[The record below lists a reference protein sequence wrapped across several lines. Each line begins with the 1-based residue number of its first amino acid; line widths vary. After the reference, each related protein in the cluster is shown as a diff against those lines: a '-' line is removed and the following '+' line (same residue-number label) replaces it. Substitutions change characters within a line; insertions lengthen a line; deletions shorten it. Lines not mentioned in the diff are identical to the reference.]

1 MMNKKLISAIAAVSF
16 ASLFSA
22 TALSAPVA
30 NLKVS
35 GKITP
40 PTCMVNGSNETDLL
54 YSFGSVSP
62 TVIPQDST
70 YNGLPS
76 LSNNLTITCDAETFL
91 TFKATDNYPNAF
103 DATVSGANTNFK
115 SIIFNLVNSADT
127 TKNVGGI
134 AYTAQDVTVDGN
146 AAYISRANDAPSDNG
161 TWAQNQHFVI
171 GATMGWTSE
180 PQKYVAPS
188 ALKLQSGKVFSMGIK
203 NISNLYLGIS
213 NTFLHSKA
221 ALAKDGIDITNGLD
235 YVGQTVLT
243 FNFGI

>member
-1 MMNKKLISAIAAVSF
+1 MNKRLISAIAAVSF

-40 PTCMVNGSNETDLL
+40 PICMVNGSNETDLL
-54 YSFGSVSP
+54 YSFGDISP

-91 TFKATDNYPNAF
+91 TFKATDNYPNTF
-103 DATVSGANTNFK
+103 DATVSGANINFK
-115 SIIFNLVNSADT
+115 SITFNLVNSADT

-134 AYTAQDVTVDGN
+134 SYIAENITVDGN
-146 AAYISRANDAPSDNG
+146 KGYISRANDAPNDNG
-161 TWAQNQHFVI
+161 VWASNSRFVI
-171 GATMGWTSE
+171 GATTGWTSE
-180 PQKYVAPS
+180 QQQYVAPS
-188 ALKLQSGKVFSMGIK
+188 ALKLQSGKEFSMDVRSVNTEYMGVA
-203 NISNLYLGIS
+203 S
-213 NTFLHSKA
+213 TFLHSKA

-235 YVGQTVLT
+235 YVGQTVLA